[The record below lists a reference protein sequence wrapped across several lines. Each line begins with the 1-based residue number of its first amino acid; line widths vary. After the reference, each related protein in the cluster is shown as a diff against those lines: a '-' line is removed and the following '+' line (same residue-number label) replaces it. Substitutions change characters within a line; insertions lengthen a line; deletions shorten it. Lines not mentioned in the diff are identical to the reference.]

1 MLFWKPF
8 CVDTG
13 KLASFWKC
21 FVSPFLSLARPT
33 PLTASPDS
41 LTCPQSWLVLLTW
54 LEFVSI
60 AVAACQFEKC
70 PKTTAQWGL
79 ITLLQGCLRSKRG
92 SELWVITSVELTD
105 VFGCSIVT
113 SVIQQKYTLIANA
126 RVLGF
131 LHELCTLS
139 SLVLGYLCFR
149 AVFARSVKPLMLCTA
164 VMRIHLAVDLWNFP
178 LLKESWLQLWN
189 TVEEV
194 LMSV

>member
-1 MLFWKPF
+1 MWI
-8 CVDTG
+8 
-13 KLASFWKC
+13 LANESQC
-21 FVSPFLSLARPT
+21 SVSPFLSLARPT
-33 PLTASPDS
+33 PSIASPNS

-54 LEFVSI
+54 LEFVSV

-79 ITLLQGCLRSKRG
+79 ITLLQGCLRSKGG
-92 SELWVITSVELTD
+92 SELWVITSVELTGR

-126 RVLGF
+126 RVLDF
-131 LHELCTLS
+131 LHELCTFS
-139 SLVLGYLCFR
+139 WLVLGYLCFR

-164 VMRIHLAVDLWNFP
+164 IMRIHLAIDLWNFL

-189 TVEEV
+189 RVEEV